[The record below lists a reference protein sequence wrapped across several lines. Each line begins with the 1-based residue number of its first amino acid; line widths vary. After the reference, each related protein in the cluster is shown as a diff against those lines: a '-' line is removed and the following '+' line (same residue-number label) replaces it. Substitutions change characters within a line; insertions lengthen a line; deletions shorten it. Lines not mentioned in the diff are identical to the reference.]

1 MPEPRSSRGA
11 DGSGMSVRVCRVR
24 RVDLWDVDALDLT
37 AYLRRIGVSERT
49 PSRTALDELLVAHA
63 ATFSFDNIDV
73 LLGQHPG
80 VDLVAVQEKFIGRG
94 RGGYC
99 FEHATLVG
107 AVLERLEYVVQRQ
120 LARVGDT
127 WTVART
133 HLDLMVTLPD
143 GEIVLADPGIGR
155 PPLGAITVQD
165 NAELRI
171 GGWVHRLRRRV
182 DPEPGWLLE
191 RQHHDEWEEMHTTDE
206 GFVRPV
212 DVRLGHHYTSTHPL
226 SHFVTTLTVTR
237 HSEGAHRAVT
247 VAEGVGALTERRPGH
262 PTQWRAL
269 SPDEVVEAAADLT
282 SGLTEIEIARLRVA
296 VGAMLSPAE
305 PPPGE

>member
-1 MPEPRSSRGA
+1 MRW
-11 DGSGMSVRVCRVR
+11 
-24 RVDLWDVDALDLT
+24 VDLWDVDALDLT

-49 PSRTALDELLVAHA
+49 PSRAALDELLVAHA
-63 ATFSFDNIDV
+63 ATFTFDNIDV

-107 AVLERLEYVVQRQ
+107 AALERLGYVVDRR
-120 LARVGDT
+120 LGRVGDT

-133 HLDLMVTLPD
+133 HLDLVVTLPD
-143 GEIVLADPGIGR
+143 GEVVLADPGIGR
-155 PPLGAITVQD
+155 PPLGAITLQD
-165 NAELRI
+165 NAELRVE
-171 GGWVHRLRRRV
+171 GWVHRLRRQV

-191 RQHHDEWEEMHTTDE
+191 RELHDQWEEMHTTDE

-212 DVRLGHHYTSTHPL
+212 DVRLGHHYTATHPQ

-237 HSEGAHRAVT
+237 HVDGAHRAVT
-247 VAEGVGALTERRPGH
+247 VAERVGALTERRPGH
-262 PTQWRAL
+262 PTQWREL
-269 SPDEVVEAAADLT
+269 TPDEVVAAAADLT
-282 SGLTEIEIARLRVA
+282 TGLTESELDRLRVA
-296 VGAMLSPAE
+296 VRAMLSPAV
-305 PPPGE
+305 PPPGQ